1 MSWHPPELLSAVA
14 VFAAAAAAMLMLI
27 RPARGSR
34 RPRLWSES
42 LHAMRAK
49 IRGLGADSS
58 GALRRDAAMLLRQF
72 SALLQSGR
80 AESQAWSDL
89 RDHWSDRAPTGGG
102 VDAETREHPFA
113 VVCGQVA
120 ASEQLGQGSAA
131 GLRRCLRGGSS
142 SLPPEVLRCVEQLI
156 AVTALSEQ
164 TGAPL
169 SRLVEQL
176 AEGMDE
182 ASELHAAVKT
192 AVAGPKLTQVVLAL
206 LPLGGLGL
214 GQMMGVSPLTTLV
227 GTALGWLCL
236 LLGLSLLAAGWW
248 WSTRLIRGVISHV

>member
-1 MSWHPPELLSAVA
+1 MSWHLPELLGAVA
-14 VFAAAAAAMLMLI
+14 VFAASAAAMLMLI
-27 RPARGSR
+27 RPAQGDRAP
-34 RPRLWSES
+34 RPWGQS
-42 LHAMRAK
+42 LRTMGAK
-49 IRGLGADSS
+49 IRGLSADQS

-89 RDHWSDRAPTGGG
+89 RAHWSSRASLDSAG
-102 VDAETREHPFA
+102 AEPQEHPFA
-113 VVCGQVA
+113 AVCGQVA

-131 GLRRCLRGGSS
+131 GLRRCLGGSS
-142 SLPPEVLRCVEQLI
+142 PSLPSEVRRCVEQLI

-182 ASELHAAVKT
+182 ATELHAAVET
-192 AVAGPKLTQVVLAL
+192 AAAGPKLTQVVLAL
-206 LPLGGLGL
+206 LPFGGLGL
-214 GQMMGVSPLTTLV
+214 GQMMGVSPLATLA
-227 GTALGWLCL
+227 GTPLGWLCL
-236 LLGLSLLAAGWW
+236 LVGLSLLAVGWW
-248 WSTRLIRGVISHV
+248 WSTRLIRGVISDV

>member
-1 MSWHPPELLSAVA
+1 MSWHLPELLSVVA
-14 VFAAAAAAMLMLI
+14 VFAAGASAVLMLI
-27 RPARGSR
+27 RPVR
-34 RPRLWSES
+34 RPQRLHHWGKSART
-42 LHAMRAK
+42 LRAR
-49 IRGLGADSS
+49 IRALGADPR

-89 RDHWSDRAPTGGG
+89 RDHWRDRAPVGGA
-102 VDAETREHPFA
+102 DAETHEHPFA

-131 GLRRCLRGGSS
+131 GLRRCLRRSSS
-142 SLPPEVLRCVEQLI
+142 SLPPEVRRCVEQLI

-182 ASELHAAVKT
+182 ASELHAAVET
-192 AVAGPKLTQVVLAL
+192 AAAGPKLTQVVLAL
-206 LPLGGLGL
+206 LPFGGLGL
-214 GQMMGVSPLTTLV
+214 GQMMGVSPLATLG
-227 GTALGWLCL
+227 GTPLGWLCL
-236 LLGLSLLAAGWW
+236 VAGLSLLAVGWW
-248 WSTRLIRGVISHV
+248 WSTRLIHGVISDV